1 LILSMSEERKPREE
15 QALQP
20 TYVLAPGYYPEFE
33 PDDQVSLGDYIRVLW
48 KRRKLILLVTLG
60 CALAAFLTGQLLPP
74 AYEARATLLVQRPIF
89 ITGLRP
95 EPLGVDTYRTIVDSD
110 FVKNAV
116 RRKLVDDGSLRSEE
130 SLGSLSTEIYTSRV
144 RDQTHSP
151 VIDLVVRAGTPRI
164 AALVAD
170 TWAEVAVR
178 ESSGLATRGKE
189 GTLELIRREYPSAKD
204 RLSRIEADLK
214 ATQDRFDR
222 EIRDLENHW
231 DVRIAE
237 FRSEWSLEVLRE
249 QAKALSEKLTE
260 DIVRLRGLALE
271 ISEAGD
277 TLDQLKKEI
286 QDHPQ
291 LIVLSKAITDDALW
305 ERIGRDLGG
314 ETAEQL
320 QSLRLRSEELNPVYQ
335 SLLQN
340 LADTQVRY
348 DTLVPQERHL
358 RAVIADQDAELRELN
373 RLILTKDAELQRL
386 TRERD
391 TQLTLLNREREF
403 QVADRSREVETSREA
418 FKGLA
423 EKWEEARLAGA
434 EQDEDIK
441 IGALAVEP
449 RNPVSPRPL
458 LYTAVAFAVGLML
471 SLMLAFL
478 VEFVGTGALGE
489 ERSGSGRAAYSP
501 VTLHEGSRRASK
513 GPA

>member
-1 LILSMSEERKPREE
+1 MSEERKPREE

-60 CALAAFLTGQLLPP
+60 CALAAFLAGQLLPP
-74 AYEARATLLVQRPIF
+74 SYEARATLLVQRPIF

-95 EPLGVDTYRTIVDSD
+95 EPLGVETYRTIVDSD
-110 FVKNAV
+110 FVKDAV
-116 RRKLVDDGSLRSEE
+116 RRKLVDDGSLRPDE
-130 SLGSLSTEIYTSRV
+130 SLGSLATEIYTSRV

-151 VIDLVVRAGTPRI
+151 VIDLVVRAGTPRR

-178 ESSGLATRGKE
+178 ESAGLATRGKV
-189 GTLELIRREYPSAKD
+189 GTLELIQREYPSTKD
-204 RLSRIEADLK
+204 RLSLLEADLK

-231 DVRIAE
+231 DARIAE
-237 FRSEWSLEVLRE
+237 FGSEWNLDVLRE
-249 QAKALSEKLTE
+249 QAKALSGKLTE

-277 TLDQLKKEI
+277 SLDQLKKEI
-286 QDHPQ
+286 QEHPQ
-291 LIVLSKAITDDALW
+291 FIVLSKAITDDALW

-314 ETAEQL
+314 EAADEL

-358 RAVIADQDAELRELN
+358 RELIAEQEAELRELN
-373 RLILTKDAELQRL
+373 RLILTKGAEFRRL
-386 TRERD
+386 ERERD
-391 TQLTLLNREREF
+391 IQLTLREREREF
-403 QVADRSREVETSREA
+403 QVEELGREVSTSRET
-418 FKGLA
+418 FSNLA
-423 EKWEEARLAGA
+423 GKWEEARLAQA

-458 LYTAVAFAVGLML
+458 LYTAVAFAAGLML

-478 VEFVGTGALGE
+478 VEFVGTGALGD
-489 ERSGSGRAAYSP
+489 ERSERGRASYSP
-501 VTLHEGSRRASK
+501 VTLHEGARRASK